1 MNKNQ
6 MSLQNLNDSFWKKLE
21 EEDTILIHYVNNMKR
36 KQNDLLEVIMS
47 NKAKEIQLLDKLNQ
61 DEINK

>member
-1 MNKNQ
+1 

-21 EEDTILIHYVNNMKR
+21 EEDTILNQYVNNMKK
-36 KQNDLLEVIMS
+36 KQNDLLEVIMI

>member
-1 MNKNQ
+1 M
-6 MSLQNLNDSFWKKLE
+6 KK
-21 EEDTILIHYVNNMKR
+21 
-36 KQNDLLEVIMS
+36 KQNDLLELIMS